1 MDLMDMKGKAVLISG
16 GTSGIGLS
24 AAGLLLKAGAMVALL
39 GRSEKRGQEAL
50 AKLGEC
56 FPKDKI
62 IYIRGDVASRTD
74 CRQAV
79 EEIISSFGRL
89 DVLVNSAGIYREGAL
104 EEITE
109 EELDAILSVNVK
121 GTFWL
126 VQAGAQEIEGQCG
139 ECGFRRRC
147 TWQLFL
153 LSLLCQQGGSGA
165 LYQSHGI
172 GTGFLWGA
180 GECHC
185 PWGYPDPL
193 DGKSAGRGA

>member
-79 EEIISSFGRL
+79 EEIVSSFGRL

-109 EELDAILSVNVK
+109 EELDAVCIND
-121 GTFWL
+121 
-126 VQAGAQEIEGQCG
+126 
-139 ECGFRRRC
+139 RRHA
-147 TWQLFL
+147 F
-153 LSLLCQQGGSGA
+153 
-165 LYQSHGI
+165 
-172 GTGFLWGA
+172 
-180 GECHC
+180 
-185 PWGYPDPL
+185 
-193 DGKSAGRGA
+193 K